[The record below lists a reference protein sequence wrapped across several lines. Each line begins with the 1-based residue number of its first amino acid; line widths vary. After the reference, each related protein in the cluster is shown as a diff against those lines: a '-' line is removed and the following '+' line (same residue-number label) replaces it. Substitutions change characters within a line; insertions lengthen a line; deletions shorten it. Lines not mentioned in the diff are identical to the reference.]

1 MKKLVAVLIVM
12 VFALMIVAPMA
23 LAQEQQQ
30 QEARYTGRKILS
42 GTAKTGCEATK
53 GVVETGASPLVAFWK
68 SITGQDTPEKI
79 VTKPVERG
87 GQTIYD
93 ASVGTGK
100 TVTGTNVVEPTSAD
114 R

>member
-1 MKKLVAVLIVM
+1 MKKMVAVLAVM
-12 VFALMIVAPMA
+12 VLIVAVCSPA
-23 LAQEQQQ
+23 VIAQEQ

-79 VTKPVERG
+79 ITKPVERG

-100 TVTGTNVVEPTSAD
+100 TVTGENVVEPTSAD